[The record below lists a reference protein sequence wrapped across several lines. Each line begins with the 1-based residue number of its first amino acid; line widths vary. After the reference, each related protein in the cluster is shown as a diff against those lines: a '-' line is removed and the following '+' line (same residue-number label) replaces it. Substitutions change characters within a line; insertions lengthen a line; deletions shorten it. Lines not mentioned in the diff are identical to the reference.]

1 MIVRIK
7 RVYAPP
13 DSQDGYRVLVD
24 RLWPRGISKERA
36 HIVEWWKKYAP
47 STELRKWFDHDLNKW
62 HQFKEEYFTELEA
75 IREDIES
82 SVIQANSRTIT
93 LVYSAKDEIHNQ
105 AVVLK
110 AFIEARIPGGS
121 DL

>member
-7 RVYAPP
+7 RVYASP

-36 HIVEWWKKYAP
+36 HIVEWWKEYAP
-47 STELRKWFDHDLNKW
+47 STELRKWFNHDPNKW
-62 HQFKEEYFTELEA
+62 HQFKEEYFTELET

-82 SVIQANSRTIT
+82 SVIQTNSRTIT
-93 LVYSAKDEIHNQ
+93 LVYSAKDELHNQ
-105 AVVLK
+105 AIVLK
-110 AFIEARIPGGS
+110 AFIEARISEIS